1 MLSLTLDNFE
11 TLIEPKILQR
21 GADYFRTG
29 SVIKIQKVAD
39 DEFSAWVMGSR
50 DYNVL
55 VKLNDSQ
62 VVNYECDCPYDWGDI
77 CKHIA
82 AVLYHFK
89 NKGVKSAES
98 GLSLELNSLLTNLSN
113 QQLRDYIRNLLS
125 RNRQFRNIFLRDF
138 QSDFYEEDEKY
149 LDDEY

>member
-11 TLIEPKILQR
+11 TLIEPKILER
-21 GADYFRTG
+21 GADYFKSG
-29 SVIKIQKVAD
+29 SVLKIQKVAD
-39 DEFSAWVMGSR
+39 GEFSAWVMGSR

-55 VKLNDSQ
+55 VKLDGTK

-77 CKHIA
+77 CKHVA

-98 GLSLELNSLLTNLSN
+98 GLSRELDSLLTNLSN
-113 QQLRDYIRNLLS
+113 QDLRGYIRNLLS

-138 QSDFYEEDEKY
+138 QSDFYEEDEDF
-149 LDDEY
+149 DDEY

>member
-1 MLSLTLDNFE
+1 MDLTLDNFE

-21 GADYFRTG
+21 GADYFKSG
-29 SVIKIQKVAD
+29 SVMKIQKVAD
-39 DEFSAWVMGSR
+39 DDFSAWVAGSH

-55 VKLNDSQ
+55 VKLDGTKVIS
-62 VVNYECDCPYDWGDI
+62 YICDCPYDWGDV
-77 CKHIA
+77 CKHVA

-113 QQLRDYIRNLLS
+113 QELREYVRNLLC

-138 QSDFYEEDEKY
+138 QSDFYEEDEY
-149 LDDEY
+149 FDDEY